1 MIEQN
6 KKYKIALIGFRLSAG
21 GSDRVMARLS
31 VFFEKHHIEVHN
43 IIVIDEVSYPFAGKL
58 INLGKYKNQ
67 TNDGFNRIK
76 RMRVLKDYLRQ
87 QKFDYIIDFRFRI
100 KPLQELLLAKWI
112 YNAPTIFTVHSY
124 LIDHYMPNASWL
136 TKLMYN
142 KAYANVAVTK
152 QIQQRFE
159 KQHRLTNGL
168 TIYNPIDAD
177 EIKAQKE
184 EPIAI
189 EYPFIIAIG
198 QFENPIK
205 QFDLLIEHYG
215 KTNLPKQNI
224 HLVILGTGEEA
235 KLEKVIGQN
244 QLTAKVHLLGYQ
256 ENPFKYL
263 SKAKFLV
270 LSSQNEGLPNVM
282 LEAMACETPV
292 VAFDCPSGPSE
303 ILNGKNGILVAN
315 QNWVALREAMNK
327 MIEDETFYA
336 SCKQHTLESCT
347 PFLLE
352 SIGKQWLDLMKINV
366 RDVQ

>member
-31 VFFEKHHIEVHN
+31 VFFDKHHIEVHN

-67 TNDGFNRIK
+67 TNGGFNRIK
-76 RMRVLKDYLRQ
+76 RMRVLKQYLRQ

-136 TKLMYN
+136 TRFMYN
-142 KAYANVAVTK
+142 DAYANVAVTQ

-159 KQHRLTNGL
+159 TQHGLTNGL
-168 TIYNPIDAD
+168 TIFNPIEVD
-177 EIKAQKE
+177 EIKAQKDE
-184 EPIAI
+184 AIAI

-205 QFDLLIEHYG
+205 QFDLLIEQYG

-224 HLVILGTGEEA
+224 HLVIVGSGDER
-235 KLEKVIGQN
+235 KLLSVMYQN
-244 QLTAKVHLLGYQ
+244 QLSDKVHLLGYQ

-270 LSSQNEGLPNVM
+270 LSSQNEGLPNVI
-282 LEAMACETPV
+282 LEAMACEIPV
-292 VAFDCPSGPSE
+292 VAFDCPSGPRE
-303 ILNGKNGILVAN
+303 ILNGKNGILVEN
-315 QNWVALREAMNK
+315 QNWQALGEAMNK
-327 MIEDETFYA
+327 MIEDDDFYTQ
-336 SCKQHTLESCT
+336 CKQHTLESCD
-347 PFLLE
+347 PFLIE
-352 SIGKQWLDLMKINV
+352 NIGKQWLALMKINGG
-366 RDVQ
+366 DVQ

>member
-31 VFFEKHHIEVHN
+31 VFFEKNQIEVHN
-43 IIVIDEVSYPFAGKL
+43 IIVMDEVSYPFAGKL
-58 INLGKYKNQ
+58 VNLGKYKNQ
-67 TNDGFNRIK
+67 SNGGLNRIK
-76 RMRVLKDYLRQ
+76 RMRVLKHYLRQ
-87 QKFDYIIDFRFRI
+87 EKFDFIIDFRFRI

-112 YNAPTIFTVHSY
+112 YNTPTIFTVHSY

-136 TKLMYN
+136 TRLMYN
-142 KAYANVAVTK
+142 NAYANVAVTQ

-159 KQHRLTNGL
+159 KQHGLTNGL
-168 TIYNPIDAD
+168 TIYNPIDVE
-177 EIKAQKE
+177 EIKAKKDDA
-184 EPIAI
+184 IAL

-205 QFDLLIEHYG
+205 QFDLLIEQYG
-215 KTNLPKQNI
+215 KTNLPQQNI
-224 HLVILGTGEEA
+224 HLVIVGSGDER
-235 KLEKVIGQN
+235 KLLSVIYQN
-244 QLTAKVHLLGYQ
+244 QLSEKVHLLGYQ

-270 LSSQNEGLPNVM
+270 LSSQNEGLPNVI

-303 ILNGKNGILVAN
+303 ILKGQNGILVEN
-315 QNWVALREAMNK
+315 QNWEALGNAMNK
-327 MIEDETFYA
+327 MCEDEDFYA
-336 SCKQHTLESCT
+336 ACKQHTLESCT

-352 SIGKQWLDLMKINV
+352 NIGQQWLNLMAINPPAHE
-366 RDVQ
+366 